1 MTIHGTC
8 SPFLFFNVL
17 SILKTMPF
25 DNSYQCNILKKLPTF
40 DKIISTLAF
49 CRISIAVVAYLGVS
63 FIMAGKMHSF
73 GKNWVL
79 KSYVVE

>member
-1 MTIHGTC
+1 MTIYGTC

-25 DNSYQCNILKKLPTF
+25 DNSYQCNILKKLQF

-49 CRISIAVVAYLGVS
+49 CRMSNTVGGYLGVS
-63 FIMAGKMHSF
+63 FIMAGEMHSF
-73 GKNWVL
+73 EKIWVKL
-79 KSYVVE
+79 CC